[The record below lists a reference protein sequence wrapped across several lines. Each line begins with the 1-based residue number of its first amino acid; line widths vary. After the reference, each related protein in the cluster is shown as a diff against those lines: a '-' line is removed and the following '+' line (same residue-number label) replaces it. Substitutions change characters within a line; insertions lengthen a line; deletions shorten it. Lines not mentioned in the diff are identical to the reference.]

1 MLQLQLLN
9 ATLNDKIKKIKGK
22 IPGITNLYG
31 PSGLTVV
38 ENKTPNV
45 SNLIETDYNITI
57 TEIENNIKT
66 NDNKDKY
73 LTTQEFNKLTSENF
87 TVRP

>member
-1 MLQLQLLN
+1 MLQLVN
-9 ATLNDKIKKIKGK
+9 ATLNDKVKKAKGK
-22 IPGITNLYG
+22 IPSITNLSG
-31 PSGLTVV
+31 TSGLTVV

-45 SNLIETDYNITI
+45 SNLVKTDYNIKI
-57 TEIENNIKT
+57 AEIENKINT

-87 TVRP
+87 TARS